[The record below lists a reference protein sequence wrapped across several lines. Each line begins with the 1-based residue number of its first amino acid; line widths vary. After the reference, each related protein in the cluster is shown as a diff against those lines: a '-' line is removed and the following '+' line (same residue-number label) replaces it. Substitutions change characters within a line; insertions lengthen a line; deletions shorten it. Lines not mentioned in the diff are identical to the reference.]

1 MLNREIRSQV
11 DKLRDAMWSGGV
23 SNPLTGV
30 EQLTY
35 LLFIRRLDEIQSR
48 EEAKAQALGRPLAR
62 QIFPEGTD
70 GLATPGF
77 RKDPDTGEGEDG
89 CPHDL
94 MRWSRFKNEKPER
107 MFEIVDQHVFPFIR
121 TLNGAESVM
130 ATHMKGAR
138 LAFTRP
144 ALLDKLV
151 QGLDDIPM
159 DDRDTKGDLY
169 EYLLSMIA
177 SAGENGQFRTPRH
190 IIELMVRMMA
200 PKPTDTICDP
210 AAGTAGFLMVA
221 AEYMRGT
228 HPEIFRDAK
237 LRDHFDTRAFTGFD
251 FDETMLRIGA
261 MNMMLH
267 GIEEPRISHR
277 DSLGQDAGEDAG
289 AYTMILA
296 NPPFAGS
303 LDAESTSKELQ
314 RVVKTKK
321 TELLFVALFIRL
333 LTTGGR
339 AAVIVPDGVLF
350 GSSKA
355 HKAIRQMLV
364 DEHKLDA
371 VISLPSGVFRPYA
384 GVSTAILIF
393 TKTGRGGTDHVWY
406 YDMTADGKSLDDKRT
421 DLLPEELQG
430 PAPARALTEAEGA
443 KNNLPDVLACWAD
456 RDGAE
461 RDRPR
466 TAASF
471 CVPRDEIAAAGYDL
485 SINRYKQV
493 EHAEIEHAAPAT
505 IIAELRKLEAEI
517 AEGLTRLEEML
528 A

>member
-1 MLNREIRSQV
+1 MLNGAIRGQI
-11 DKLRDAMWSGGV
+11 DKLRDALWSGGV

-62 QIFPEGTD
+62 SIFPEGTD

-77 RKDPDTGEGEDG
+77 RKDPETGEGVDG
-89 CPHDL
+89 CPYQL

-107 MFEIVDQHVFPFIR
+107 MFEIVDSHVFPFVR
-121 TLNGAESVM
+121 TLGGAESVM
-130 ATHMKGAR
+130 AAHMKGAR

-151 QGLDDIPM
+151 QGLDEIPM
-159 DDRDTKGDLY
+159 DGRDTKGDVY

-177 SAGENGQFRTPRH
+177 TAGENGQFRTPRH

-210 AAGTAGFLMVA
+210 AAGTAGFLMLA
-221 AEYMRGT
+221 AEYLRET

-237 LRDHFDTRAFTGFD
+237 LRDHFETKAFTGFD

-261 MNMMLH
+261 MNLMLH
-267 GIEEPRISHR
+267 GIEEPRISYR
-277 DSLGQDAGEDAG
+277 DSLAEDAGDDAG

-303 LDAESTSKELQ
+303 LDHESCSKDLQ

-321 TELLFVALFIRL
+321 TELLFLALFLRL

-355 HKAIRQMLV
+355 HRTIRQKLV

-371 VISLPSGVFRPYA
+371 VISLPAGVFRPYA

-406 YDMTADGKSLDDKRT
+406 YEMAADGKSLDDKRT
-421 DLLPEELQG
+421 DLLPEDLQG
-430 PAPARALTEAEGA
+430 PCPVRLLTDEELA
-443 KNNLPDVLACWAD
+443 KNNLPDLLARW
-456 RDGAE
+456 AE
-461 RDRPR
+461 RDGSERDRQR
-466 TAASF
+466 TAQSF
-471 CVPRDEIAAAGYDL
+471 CVPRQEIVAAGYDL
-485 SINRYKQV
+485 SINRYKELERDSFV
-493 EHAEIEHAAPAT
+493 HVSPAKL
-505 IIAELRKLEAEI
+505 IVELRELEDDI
-517 AEGLTRLEEML
+517 SKGLTTLEEML

>member
-1 MLNREIRSQV
+1 MLNREIRGQV
-11 DKLRDAMWSGGV
+11 DKLRDALWSGGV

-48 EEAKAQALGRPLAR
+48 EENKAQGLRRPLAR
-62 QIFPEGTD
+62 VIFPEGKD
-70 GLATPGF
+70 GLETPGF
-77 RKDPDTGEGEDG
+77 RDGG
-89 CPHDL
+89 CPYEL

-107 MFEIVDQHVFPFIR
+107 MFEIVDQHVFPFVR
-121 TLNGAESVM
+121 TLGGAESVM
-130 ATHMKGAR
+130 AAHMKGAR

-151 QGLDDIPM
+151 QGLDSIPM
-159 DDRDTKGDLY
+159 DDRDTKGDIY
-169 EYLLSMIA
+169 EYLLAMIA
-177 SAGENGQFRTPRH
+177 TAGENGQFRTPRH

-200 PKPTDTICDP
+200 PKPTDRICDP
-210 AAGTAGFLMVA
+210 AVGTAGFLMIA
-221 AEYMRGT
+221 AEYLRST

-237 LRDHFDTRAFTGFD
+237 LLDHFETQAFTGFD

-267 GIEEPRISHR
+267 GIEEPRISYR
-277 DSLGQDAGEDAG
+277 DSLAEDHAEDAG
-289 AYTMILA
+289 AYSLVLA

-303 LDAESTSKELQ
+303 LDYESCAKDLQ

-321 TELLFVALFIRL
+321 TELLFVALFLRL
-333 LTTGGR
+333 LSTGGR
-339 AAVIVPDGVLF
+339 AAVIVPDGVLTN
-350 GSSKA
+350 SSKA
-355 HKAIRQMLV
+355 HRTIRQKLV

-406 YDMTADGKSLDDKRT
+406 YDMSADGKSLDDKRT
-421 DLLPEELQG
+421 NLLTEELQG
-430 PAPARALTEAEGA
+430 PCPARPLSDEELS
-443 KNNLPDVLACWAD
+443 KNNLPDVLARW
-456 RDGAE
+456 AE
-461 RDRPR
+461 RDGNERDGPR
-466 TAASF
+466 TAQSF
-471 CVPRDEIAAAGYDL
+471 CVPREEIEAAGYDL
-485 SINRYKQV
+485 SINRYKEV
-493 EHAEIEHAAPAT
+493 EHDEVEHDPPAK
-505 IIAELRKLEAEI
+505 IIARLRKLEGEI
-517 AEGLTRLEEML
+517 AAGLTRLEEML

>member
-11 DKLRDAMWSGGV
+11 DRLRDALWSGGV

-48 EEAKAQALGRPLAR
+48 EEAKAQALKRPFAR
-62 QIFPEGTD
+62 EIFPEGKD
-70 GLATPGF
+70 GLETPGF
-77 RKDPDTGEGEDG
+77 RDGG
-89 CPHDL
+89 CPYEL

-107 MFEIVDQHVFPFIR
+107 MFEIVDQHVFPFVR
-121 TLNGAESVM
+121 TLGGAESVM
-130 ATHMKGAR
+130 AAHMKGAR

-151 QGLDDIPM
+151 QGLDAIPM
-159 DDRDTKGDLY
+159 DDRDTKGDIY
-169 EYLLSMIA
+169 EYLLAMIA
-177 SAGENGQFRTPRH
+177 TAGENGQFRTPRH

-200 PKPTDTICDP
+200 PKPADTICDP
-210 AAGTAGFLMVA
+210 AVGTAGFLMVA
-221 AEYMRGT
+221 SEYLRST
-228 HPEIFRDAK
+228 HPEIFRDPK
-237 LRDHFDTRAFTGFD
+237 LRDHFETKAFTGFD

-267 GIEEPRISHR
+267 GIEEPRISYR
-277 DSLGQDAGEDAG
+277 DSLAEDHAEDAG
-289 AYTMILA
+289 RYSLVLA

-303 LDAESTSKELQ
+303 LDHESCAKDLQ

-321 TELLFVALFIRL
+321 TELLFLALFLRL

-355 HKAIRQMLV
+355 HRTIRQKLV

-384 GVSTAILIF
+384 GVSTAILVF

-421 DLLPEELQG
+421 DLLPDELQG
-430 PAPARALTEAEGA
+430 PCPARPLSEEELA
-443 KNNLPDVLACWAD
+443 KNNLPDVLARWS
-456 RDGAE
+456 E
-461 RDRPR
+461 RDSSEHDRQR
-466 TAASF
+466 TEQSF
-471 CVPRDEIAAAGYDL
+471 CVPREEIAAAGYDL
-485 SINRYKQV
+485 SINRYKEV
-493 EHAEIEHAAPAT
+493 EHQEVEHDPPAEI
-505 IIAELRKLEAEI
+505 IRELRKLEKEI
-517 AEGLTRLEEML
+517 ADGLTRLEEML